1 MQAAYFEG
9 MEANDF
15 RLGALLRR
23 VWPFFVVLAVFWV
36 ISVYWWA
43 TLGYHGT
50 FRWLNHFHLPE
61 LDMMALYV
69 FTHFADGLI
78 LPGIIFLLF
87 WRKDPVLAIT
97 AFAAIMITGL
107 LAQGGK
113 LLIFTDWYRP
123 PAVFEGFPD
132 VEIVHPSP
140 PHSRSFPSGHSTSAA
155 TGGLFFAYFMSQWRI
170 GWTVL
175 VGMFTVFVGFTR
187 VIIGVHF
194 PGDVFV
200 GSIIGSVGGLLV
212 LHWLYPFL
220 AQRLQGL
227 RRAQHGRVALLVL
240 LTAVVL
246 ITGQFIHMLLVT

>member
-1 MQAAYFEG
+1 MEG
-9 MEANDF
+9 TDF
-15 RLGALLRR
+15 SLGALLRR
-23 VWPFFVVLAVFWV
+23 VWPFFVVLSLFWAA
-36 ISVYWWA
+36 SLYWWM

-50 FRWLNHFHLPE
+50 FQWLNAFHLPE
-61 LDMMALYV
+61 LDMAALYV

-97 AFAAIMITGL
+97 AFIAILLTGL

-113 LLIFTDWYRP
+113 MLIFTDWHRP
-123 PAVFEGFPD
+123 PVVFEQVPG
-132 VEIVHPSP
+132 VEIVHPNP

-155 TGGLFFAYFMSQWRI
+155 TGGLFFAYFLSQWRL

-175 VGMFTVFVGFTR
+175 VGIFTLFVGFTR

-200 GSIIGSVGGLLV
+200 GSVIGSVGGLLI

-220 AQRLQGL
+220 AGRLQRLQ
-227 RRAQHGRVALLVL
+227 RAQSGRVAMVVM
-240 LTAVVL
+240 LTAVVV
-246 ITGQFIHMLLVT
+246 IIAQFTHMWLVT